1 MMADNNNNRD
11 GDVVR
16 EKGQDKG
23 VVALFSEEQLS
34 AICDLIQETCHL
46 TLPQR

>member
-1 MMADNNNNRD
+1 MMADNNNRD
-11 GDVVR
+11 EDVVR
-16 EKGQDKG
+16 EKNQDKG